1 MRAEDERLI
10 EQMFDNKRQY
20 QIPVYQR
27 NYDWKKNN
35 CLTLFNDVI
44 DAYKNS
50 RSHFLGSIVQVQ
62 QDEDNGI
69 KRFIIIDG
77 QQRMTS
83 VYLLLKALY
92 DNVTDESTKDELT
105 SLLFNA
111 SGSRT
116 YGKDDKNKLKLKP
129 IKSDNEQFLLL
140 MSDSLDEMDK
150 TSNIYINYEYFCE
163 LIKKQAQNDISVKN
177 ILKGLKYLAIV
188 MISLKEPEDD
198 PQVIFERI
206 NSTGEDLKISD
217 LMRNYLLMTDADME
231 NLYENYWLPIEDSI
245 GKSKL
250 NDYIITY
257 LLYKLPDTNESNAY
271 QQFKKFA
278 ATRAISHVDILVEL
292 KKLSKYYRAFVGER
306 NGYSN
311 EVNNLLRGFRLLK
324 QTTIYPFLFDVF
336 DDRENGVITEITLVE
351 TLKFFFNYTLRR
363 AVTGVPTNSLRGLYK
378 TLYSRIFGDGSGK
391 TDGAYLDAIYRFM
404 AGISQ
409 TKDVMPNNTVFKE
422 RLKYGN
428 LYKNN
433 ALCKFVLTVLENGF
447 SRSLKERVVI
457 DEQITIEHVLPQ
469 NFGNAIWRAALG
481 GAYDYVYGKYLHT
494 LGNLTLS
501 GYNGELSD
509 KSFAD
514 KKAIYR
520 TSKFA
525 YLNSDITDK
534 ADWDEACIQAR
545 AERLSARLLEE
556 FRLPDI
562 FERKAT
568 AVNDT
573 VRHTVDDGADITGK
587 KLRNFI
593 FLGEDVAVSGA
604 SDMLVG
610 VCEMLYVMDQSKIET
625 MGRENYVPQNSQVSL
640 FSYDKTKMRAP
651 KEIDN
656 SGIYVETNR
665 SANDIVRTVK
675 KLLEEFGLSYD
686 DFVFY
691 VTE

>member
-1 MRAEDERLI
+1 MI

-27 NYDWKKNN
+27 NYDWKKNS
-35 CLTLFNDVI
+35 CLTLFNDII

-92 DNVTDESTKDELT
+92 DLAEDETVKDELA
-105 SLLFNA
+105 SLLFNT
-111 SGSRT
+111 SGSRV

-140 MSDSLDEMDK
+140 MSDNRDAMDK

-163 LIKKQAQNDISVKN
+163 LIRKQKQYDVSVKN
-177 ILKGLKYLAIV
+177 VLKGLKYLTIV

-231 NLYENYWLPIEDSI
+231 NLYENYWLPIEESI

-250 NDYIITY
+250 NDYVVTY

-278 ATRAISHVDILVEL
+278 ASRSVSHAEVLAEL
-292 KKLSKYYRAFVGER
+292 KKLSKYYRAVVGEP
-306 NGYSN
+306 NGYCN
-311 EVNNLLRGFRLLK
+311 EVNNLLNGFRILK
-324 QTTIYPFLFDVF
+324 QTTIYPFLFEVF
-336 DDRENGVITEITLVE
+336 DDFEKGVICERTLVE

-378 TLYSRIFGDGSGK
+378 TLYARIFADGPVP
-391 TDGAYLDAIYRFM
+391 DGEYLDAVYRFM
-404 AGISQ
+404 AGISL
-409 TKDVMPNNTVFKE
+409 TKDVVPNNTIFKE

-433 ALCKFVLTVLENGF
+433 PLCRFVLTVLENGF
-447 SRSLKERVVI
+447 SQSLKERVII

-469 NFGNAIWRAALG
+469 NFGNAHWRASLG
-481 GAYDYVYGKYLHT
+481 GAYEYVYGKYLHT

-509 KSFAD
+509 KPFD
-514 KKAIYR
+514 EKKTIYR

-525 YLNSDITDK
+525 YLNLDIIDK
-534 ADWDEACIQAR
+534 PEWVESGIQAR

-556 FRLPDI
+556 FRLPEI
-562 FERKAT
+562 FERRAAAT
-568 AVNDT
+568 GAPE
-573 VRHTVDDGADITGK
+573 RHTVDDGADLTNK
-587 KLRNFI
+587 KPKSFI
-593 FLGEDVAVSGA
+593 LSGESVNVDGA
-604 SDMLVG
+604 SEMLLR
-610 VCEMLYVMDQSKIET
+610 VCEKLYIKEQDKMED
-625 MGRENYVPQNSQVSL
+625 MGRANYVPQNSQAPL
-640 FSYDKTKMRAP
+640 FSYDKTILRTP
-651 KEIDN
+651 REIDN
-656 SGIYVETNR
+656 SGIYVDVNR
-665 SANDIVRTVK
+665 NANDTVRTIK
-675 KLLEEFGLSYD
+675 KLLEVFGLSYD
-686 DFVFY
+686 DFEFY
-691 VTE
+691 VSP